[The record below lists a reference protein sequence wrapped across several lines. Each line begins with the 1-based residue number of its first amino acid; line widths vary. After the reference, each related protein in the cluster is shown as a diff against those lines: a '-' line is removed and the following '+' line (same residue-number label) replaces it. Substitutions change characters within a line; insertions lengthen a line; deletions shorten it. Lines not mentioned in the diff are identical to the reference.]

1 MFRWLTGPDVPP
13 ADVVDWLFD
22 TFDWLLAEAGG
33 WARFEKM
40 RLVLP
45 TPEFFP
51 VASDDARLADDMLAQ
66 IKLLADMRDWPVR
79 LTMQED
85 APTNEQMFGQIALG
99 GARTKSAAGTFRGH
113 GGNGLSSEI
122 TYAPNLLRQP
132 QSLVATLAHEL
143 GHYLLSTAKNEPP
156 GGWEMEE
163 PATDACAVFM
173 GFGVFLA
180 NSSFH
185 FGRTSGAR
193 WGGWRASQLGYL
205 NEQTLAY
212 ALGLFL
218 RLRGLDPQLAL
229 RHLTTNP
236 RAYLK
241 DALYDLERG
250 RASRFAEIKARR

>member
-13 ADVVDWLFD
+13 DDVVDWLFD
-22 TFDWLLAEAGG
+22 TFAWLLAEAGG

-51 VASDDARLADDMLAQ
+51 IALDDARLADDMLAQ
-66 IKLLADMRDWPVR
+66 IKLLADMGDWPVQ

-85 APTNEQMFGQIALG
+85 APTSEQMFGRVALG
-99 GARTKSAAGTFRGH
+99 GERTKSAAGTFRGH
-113 GGNGLSSEI
+113 EGNGLSSEI
-122 TYAPNLLRQP
+122 TYSPRLLRDP

-143 GHYLLSTAKNEPP
+143 GHYQLSTVQSEPP

-173 GFGVFLA
+173 GFGLFLA
-180 NSSFH
+180 NSSFR
-185 FGRTSGAR
+185 FRQDSGGKWSG
-193 WGGWRASQLGYL
+193 WGASQLGYL

-218 RLRGLDPQLAL
+218 RLRGLDPLLAL
-229 RHLTTNP
+229 RSLTMNP

-241 DALYDLERG
+241 DALYDLDRR
-250 RASRFAEIKARR
+250 RAPKVAEIKRRR

>member
-13 ADVVDWLFD
+13 DDVVDWLFD
-22 TFDWLLAEAGG
+22 TFAWLLVEGGG
-33 WARFEKM
+33 WARLEKM

-51 VASDDARLADDMLAQ
+51 IPADDARLADDMLAQ
-66 IKLLADMRDWPVR
+66 VKLLADMRDWPVQ

-85 APTNEQMFGQIALG
+85 GPSHEQMFGHVALAG
-99 GARTKSAAGTFRGH
+99 VSSKSAAGTFSGH
-113 GGNGLSSEI
+113 GGNGLSAEI
-122 TYAPNLLRQP
+122 TYSPGLLREP
-132 QSLVATLAHEL
+132 ANLVATLAHEL
-143 GHYLLSTAKNEPP
+143 GHYQLSSVQTEPP

-193 WGGWRASQLGYL
+193 WGGWSARQLGYL

-218 RLRGLDPQLAL
+218 RLRDLDAQPAL

-236 RAYLK
+236 RAYLE
-241 DALYDLERG
+241 DALYDLDRG
-250 RASRFAEIKARR
+250 RASRVAGLKARR